1 MLPIR
6 LRCNYAVT
14 STVVLPTT
22 AVMAMSEPTREYECC
37 QLKETH
43 STWSG
48 GMKECFNQGQRIIH
62 VRTVAQNN
70 AILEQVTSSFSKYW
84 IGIYQSD
91 KGTHLVS
98 ESMTIIGMI
107 LRQANTSEKALPTL
121 YILTSVAQHVT
132 CPPQGKDTLKTV
144 LVAPGVAL
152 N

>member
-1 MLPIR
+1 MFVCFASVLPIR
-6 LRCNYAVT
+6 LRCNDAVT
-14 STVVLPTT
+14 PTVVLPTT

-37 QLKETH
+37 QPKETH

-70 AILEQVTSSFSKYW
+70 AILEQVASSFSKYW

-107 LRQANTSEKALPTL
+107 LRHANTSEKALPTL
-121 YILTSVAQHVT
+121 YILNQCGTT
-132 CPPQGKDTLKTV
+132 CYLST
-144 LVAPGVAL
+144 PGQRHP
-152 N
+152 